1 MKKKIYRI
9 AAVAALTFA
18 AFTTR
23 AAAITR
29 DSTGKAAIVNIPAGQ
44 KQARL
49 EEIKARVA
57 AIRAM
62 DKSRLTREERREL
75 RRELRADRKEA
86 SAMSSGIYLSAG
98 GIVAIILLLLLLL

>member
-9 AAVAALTFA
+9 AAATALIFA
-18 AFTTR
+18 AFTTQAATIAADTTGR
-23 AAAITR
+23 AAV
-29 DSTGKAAIVNIPAGQ
+29 VNISAGQ